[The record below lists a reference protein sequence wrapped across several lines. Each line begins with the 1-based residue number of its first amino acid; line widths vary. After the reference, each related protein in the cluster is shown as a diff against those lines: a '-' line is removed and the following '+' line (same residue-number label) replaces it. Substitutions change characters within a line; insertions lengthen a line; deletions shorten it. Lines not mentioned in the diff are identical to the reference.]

1 MYVNWGK
8 NFIDP
13 KMAPFLGHVTDIVQS
28 GIISDLATNSVIF
41 IYFFA
46 LYFPPMPWLASNLQ
60 KWSLVLLFLYDL
72 DPLSPFE
79 GSNNVLHGLIY
90 RFARCSHSSNSTASG
105 GQSYLKAVVVEGGGS
120 AGGRARPRPRTS
132 PCCPLSFPS
141 RARTSRK

>member
-28 GIISDLATNSVIF
+28 GIISDLATYSVIF
-41 IYFFA
+41 ICFFA
-46 LYFPPMPWLASNLQ
+46 LHFPPMPWLASNLQ

-72 DPLSPFE
+72 DPLSPFAKE
-79 GSNNVLHGLIY
+79 ATMSSMASFIVLRGAVHT
-90 RFARCSHSSNSTASG
+90 AASG
-105 GQSYLKAVVVEGGGS
+105 GQSYSKAELFKEEEDRRAV
-120 AGGRARPRPRTS
+120 GRARPRPRTS